1 MSANP
6 ETVLRP
12 LEIKPWPERAEV
24 VIEEWLAQL
33 RADPEIMRAIGF
45 GRQVDVTLYAD
56 KCRASKPP
64 DHAVRGQSRR

>member
-1 MSANP
+1 
-6 ETVLRP
+6 
-12 LEIKPWPERAEV
+12 V

-64 DHAVRGQSRR
+64 DHAVRGQQSRR